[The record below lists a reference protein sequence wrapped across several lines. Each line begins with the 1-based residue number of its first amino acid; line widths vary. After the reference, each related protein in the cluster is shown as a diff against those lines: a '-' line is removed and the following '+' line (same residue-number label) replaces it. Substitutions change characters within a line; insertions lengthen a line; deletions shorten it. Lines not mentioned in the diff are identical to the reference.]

1 MCKAI
6 VRVRNL
12 YKTFSYH
19 KNKKQIFKAI
29 KSYENSQGRT
39 DIYKESSVFIANANI
54 SLDVYENE
62 ILVIMGM
69 SGCGKSTF
77 VRCLNGIYKIDSG
90 SILVDNIEMNDINQK
105 DLSALRKDKFAMV
118 FQNFGLFP
126 HMNVLR
132 NVTYGLEVK
141 NIPKE
146 VRIQRACDI
155 LKLVGLEDSKY
166 KYINELSG
174 GMKQRVGIARALVV
188 NPDILLMDE
197 AFSALDPLIRG
208 EMQGELLRLVDKLKK
223 TVVFITHDLIEAFK
237 LGNRIAFMKDGEII
251 QVGKPL
257 EILRDPKTNFIANFI
272 NNLPVLNI
280 LKIKDIIKM
289 DFDFNFNSEPNRF
302 NVLLEKEGD
311 NFSLYNLSVGK
322 KYSNIVSLILGMNDE
337 IKSIVKYL
345 NKMEYLIIKGEQGNI
360 IGYIDLGEIASLL
373 AR

>member
-1 MCKAI
+1 MDKASVKI
-6 VRVRNL
+6 RNL
-12 YKTFSYH
+12 YKTFSYNN
-19 KNKKQIFKAI
+19 NKKQIIKAI
-29 KSYENSQGRT
+29 KNYEDGKNRSE
-39 DIYKESSVFIANANI
+39 IYKESSIFIANANI
-54 SLDVYENE
+54 TLDVYENE

-77 VRCLNGIYKIDSG
+77 VRCLNGIYRIDAG
-90 SILVDNIEMNDINQK
+90 SILVNNIEMNDINQK

-141 NIPKE
+141 HIPKKI
-146 VRIQRACDI
+146 RIQRAIDV

-208 EMQGELLRLVDKLKK
+208 EMQDELLRLVAKLKK

-237 LGNRIAFMKDGEII
+237 LGNRIAFMRDGEII

-257 EILRDPKTNFIANFI
+257 QILANPSTDFIANFI
-272 NNLPVLNI
+272 KNLPVLNI

-289 DFDFNFNSEPNRF
+289 NFGINGDSDRY
-302 NVLLEKEGD
+302 NVIIEREGD
-311 NFSLYNLSVGK
+311 TFSLYNVDLNR
-322 KYSNIVSLILGMNDE
+322 KYSNLASLNLRLDDE

-345 NKMEYLIIKGEQGNI
+345 NKLDYLIVRGDQDSI
-360 IGYIDLGEIASLL
+360 IGYIDVDELADLL
-373 AR
+373 SK

>member
-1 MCKAI
+1 MYKAI
-6 VRVRNL
+6 VKVRDL
-12 YKTFSYH
+12 YKTFSYT
-19 KNKKQIFKAI
+19 KNKKQIFQAI
-29 KSYENSQGRT
+29 NNYKNGKDRA
-39 DIYKESSVFIANANI
+39 DIYRESSVFIANANI

-77 VRCLNGIYKIDSG
+77 VRCLNGIHKIDSG

-141 NIPKE
+141 NVPKKI
-146 VRIQRACDI
+146 RIQRAIDI
-155 LKLVGLEDSKY
+155 LKLVGLEDYKY

-208 EMQGELLRLVDKLKK
+208 EMQCELLRLVDKLKK

-251 QVGKPL
+251 QVGRPL
-257 EILRDPKTNFIANFI
+257 KILREPRTEFIANFI
-272 NNLPVLNI
+272 KNLPVLNI
-280 LKIKDIIKM
+280 LKIKDIIKV
-289 DFDFNFNSEPNRF
+289 DFDHYGCGGKF
-302 NVLLEKEGD
+302 NVIIEKEND
-311 NFSLYNLSVGK
+311 SLSLYNVSVNK
-322 KYSNIVSLILGMNDE
+322 KYSNVISLNLNLDDE

-345 NKMEYLIIKGEQGNI
+345 NKLDYLIVTKEEHDI
-360 IGYIDLGEIASLL
+360 IGYIDLGEIADLL

>member
-1 MCKAI
+1 MYKAS
-6 VRVRNL
+6 VKVRNL
-12 YKTFSYH
+12 YKTFSYN

-29 KSYENSQGRT
+29 NNYKNGKDRA
-39 DIYKESSVFIANANI
+39 DIYKEFSVFIANANI
-54 SLDVYENE
+54 NLDIYENE

-77 VRCLNGIYKIDSG
+77 VRCLNGIHKIDSG

-141 NIPKE
+141 SIPKK
-146 VRIQRACDI
+146 VRIQRALDI
-155 LKLVGLEDSKY
+155 LRLVGLEDSKY

-208 EMQGELLRLVDKLKK
+208 EMQCELLRLVDKLKK

-237 LGNRIAFMKDGEII
+237 LGNRIAFMRDGEII
-251 QVGKPL
+251 QVGRPL
-257 EILRDPKTNFIANFI
+257 EILREPKTEFITNFIK
-272 NNLPVLNI
+272 NLPVLNI
-280 LKIKDIIKM
+280 LKIKDIIKV
-289 DFDFNFNSEPNRF
+289 DFDHYGYNDQF
-302 NVLLEKEGD
+302 NVIIKKEND
-311 NFSLYNLSVGK
+311 SFILHNISIGK
-322 KYSNIVSLILGMNDE
+322 KCSHVISLNLNLDDE
-337 IKSIVKYL
+337 IKSVVKYL
-345 NKMEYLIIKGEQGNI
+345 NKLDYLIVTKEQGDI
-360 IGYIDLGEIASLL
+360 VGYIDLGEISALL

>member
-1 MCKAI
+1 MCKAS

-19 KNKKQIFKAI
+19 KNKKQIVKAI
-29 KSYENSQGRT
+29 KNYENGQCRT

-146 VRIQRACDI
+146 VRTQRAYDI

-237 LGNRIAFMKDGEII
+237 LGNRIAFMKDGEIV

-257 EILRDPKTNFIANFI
+257 EILRDPKTDFIANFI
-272 NNLPVLNI
+272 DNLPVLNI

-289 DFDFNFNSEPNRF
+289 DFAFNDDPNKF

-311 NFSLYNLSVGK
+311 NFSLYSLSNGK
-322 KYSNIVSLILGMNDE
+322 KYSNLIALILDMNDE

-345 NKMEYLIIKGEQGNI
+345 NRMEYLIIKGEQGNI
-360 IGYIDLGEIASLL
+360 IGYIDLEEIASLL

>member
-1 MCKAI
+1 MCKAS

-12 YKTFSYH
+12 YKTFSYNNH
-19 KNKKQIFKAI
+19 KKQIVEAI
-29 KSYENSQGRT
+29 KSYENGQGRT
-39 DIYKESSVFIANANI
+39 DIYKKSSVFIANANI

-141 NIPKE
+141 NVPKE
-146 VRIQRACDI
+146 IRIQRAFDI

-237 LGNRIAFMKDGEII
+237 LGHRIAFMKDGEIV

-257 EILRDPKTNFIANFI
+257 EILRDPKTDFIANFI
-272 NNLPVLNI
+272 NNLSVLNI
-280 LKIKDIIKM
+280 LKIKDIIRM
-289 DFDFNFNSEPNRF
+289 DFAFKDEPNRF
-302 NVLLEKEGD
+302 NIILEKEGD
-311 NFSLYNLSVGK
+311 NFSLYNLSIGK
-322 KYSNIVSLILGMNDE
+322 KYSNVISLILELDDE
-337 IKSIVKYL
+337 IKSVVKYL
-345 NKMEYLIIKGEQGNI
+345 NKMDYLIIIEEQGDI

>member
-1 MCKAI
+1 MYKAS

-12 YKTFSYH
+12 YKTFSYSG
-19 KNKKQIFKAI
+19 NKRQIVKAI
-29 KSYENSQGRT
+29 NDYEAGKDRT
-39 DIYKESSVFIANANI
+39 EIYKESSIFIANANI

-77 VRCLNGIYKIDSG
+77 VRCLNGIHKLDSG

-105 DLSALRKDKFAMV
+105 DLSTLRKDKFAMV

-141 NIPKE
+141 GVNKKI
-146 VRIQRACDI
+146 RIQKALDVLR
-155 LKLVGLEDSKY
+155 LVGLEDARY

-188 NPDILLMDE
+188 DPDILLMDE

-208 EMQGELLRLVDKLKK
+208 EMQDELLRLVDKLKK

-251 QVGKPL
+251 QIGKPL
-257 EILRDPKTNFIANFI
+257 EILANPSTDFIANFI
-272 NNLPVLNI
+272 KNLPVLNI
-280 LKIKDIIKM
+280 LKIKDIIKV
-289 DFDFNFNSEPNRF
+289 DFSLNMSSSGF
-302 NVLLEKEGD
+302 NVIIERSGD
-311 NFSLYNLSVGK
+311 GFSLYNTASKVRF
-322 KYSNIVSLILGMNDE
+322 SNLVSLRLGLDDE
-337 IKSIVKYL
+337 IKRVVQYL
-345 NKMEYLIIKGEQGNI
+345 NKLNYLIITDDQDGI
-360 IGYIDLGEIASLL
+360 VGYIDLGEIATLL
-373 AR
+373 SR

>member
-1 MCKAI
+1 MYKAS

-12 YKTFSYH
+12 YKTFSYSN
-19 KNKKQIFKAI
+19 NKKQIVKAI
-29 KSYENSQGRT
+29 NSYEAGKDRAE
-39 DIYKESSVFIANANI
+39 IYRESSIFIANANI

-141 NIPKE
+141 GICKK
-146 VRIQRACDI
+146 VRIQKALDVLR
-155 LKLVGLEDSKY
+155 LVGLEDAQY

-208 EMQGELLRLVDKLKK
+208 EMQDELLRLVDKLKK

-251 QVGKPL
+251 QVGNPL
-257 EILRDPKTNFIANFI
+257 EILENPSTDFIANFI
-272 NNLPVLNI
+272 KNLPVLSI

-289 DFDFNFNSEPNRF
+289 DFAISEDSDGF
-302 NVLLEKEGD
+302 NVIIKKED
-311 NFSLYNLSVGK
+311 NEFSLYNTTNK
-322 KYSNIVSLILGMNDE
+322 IRYSNLVSLKLGLDDE
-337 IKSIVKYL
+337 IKSIVQYL
-345 NKMEYLIIKGEQGNI
+345 NKLNYLIITDDQDNI
-360 IGYIDLGEIASLL
+360 IGYIDLGEITGLL
-373 AR
+373 SK

>member
-1 MCKAI
+1 MYK
-6 VRVRNL
+6 VSVKVRNL
-12 YKTFSYH
+12 YKTFSYN
-19 KNKKQIFKAI
+19 KNKKQIVKAI
-29 KSYENSQGRT
+29 KSYENGKDRA

-77 VRCLNGIYKIDSG
+77 VRCLNGIHKIDSG

-141 NIPKE
+141 NVPKKI
-146 VRIQRACDI
+146 RIQKAIDI
-155 LKLVGLEDSKY
+155 LKLVGLEDYKY

-237 LGNRIAFMKDGEII
+237 LGNRIAFMKDGEIV
-251 QVGKPL
+251 QVGRPL
-257 EILRDPKTNFIANFI
+257 EILRDPRTDFIANFI
-272 NNLPVLNI
+272 KNLPVLNI
-280 LKIKDIIKM
+280 LKIKDIVKM
-289 DFDFNFNSEPNRF
+289 DFALGAAADKF
-302 NVLLEKEGD
+302 NVIIEKEND
-311 NFSLYNLSVGK
+311 SFSLYDVSINK
-322 KYSNIVSLILGMNDE
+322 RYSNLVSLNLGLDDE
-337 IKSIVKYL
+337 IKSVVKYL
-345 NKMEYLIIKGEQGNI
+345 NKLDYLLVKGEQGNV
-360 IGYIDLGEIASLL
+360 IGYIDLGEIAGLL

>member
-1 MCKAI
+1 MSKAS
-6 VRVRNL
+6 VKVRNL
-12 YKTFSYH
+12 YKTFSYN
-19 KNKKQIFKAI
+19 KNKKQIVKAI
-29 KSYENSQGRT
+29 KSYESGKDRS

-77 VRCLNGIYKIDSG
+77 VRCLNGIHKIDSG

-105 DLSALRKDKFAMV
+105 ALSALRKDKFAMV

-141 NIPKE
+141 NVPKKI
-146 VRIQRACDI
+146 RIQRALDI
-155 LKLVGLEDSKY
+155 LKLVGLEDSEY

-208 EMQGELLRLVDKLKK
+208 EMQCELLRLVDKLKK

-237 LGNRIAFMKDGEII
+237 LGNRIAFMKDGEIV
-251 QVGKPL
+251 QVGRPL
-257 EILRDPKTNFIANFI
+257 EILRDPKTDFIANFI
-272 NNLPVLNI
+272 KNLPVLNI

-289 DFDFNFNSEPNRF
+289 DFTLNGDTDKC
-302 NVLLEKEGD
+302 NVILEKENN
-311 NFSLYNLSVGK
+311 NFNLYDLSVNK
-322 KYSNIVSLILGMNDE
+322 KCNNLVSLNLGLDDE
-337 IKSIVKYL
+337 IKSVVKYL
-345 NKMEYLIIKGEQGNI
+345 NKLDYLIIKGEQDDI
-360 IGYIDLGEIASLL
+360 IGYIDLGEIAGLL

>member
-1 MCKAI
+1 MAS

-12 YKTFSYH
+12 YKTFSYSN
-19 KNKKQIFKAI
+19 NKKRIAKAI
-29 KSYENSQGRT
+29 SSYESGK
-39 DIYKESSVFIANANI
+39 DKAEIYKEYSVFIANANI

-90 SILVDNIEMNDINQK
+90 SILVDNIEMNDINQR

-141 NIPKE
+141 GVHKKIRVQKALD
-146 VRIQRACDI
+146 VLR
-155 LKLVGLEDSKY
+155 LVGLEDVQY
-166 KYINELSG
+166 KYISELSG

-188 NPDILLMDE
+188 DPDILLMDE

-208 EMQGELLRLVDKLKK
+208 EMQDELLRLVAKLKK

-251 QVGKPL
+251 QVGRPL
-257 EILRDPKTNFIANFI
+257 EILANPSTDFIANFI
-272 NNLPVLNI
+272 KNLPVLNI
-280 LKIKDIIKM
+280 LKIKDIIKV
-289 DFDFNFNSEPNRF
+289 DFTLDTSSAEF
-302 NVLLEKEGD
+302 NVIIKREGD
-311 NFSLYNLSVGK
+311 GFSLYNITSKMKHSSL
-322 KYSNIVSLILGMNDE
+322 VSLKLGLEDE
-337 IKSIVKYL
+337 IKRVVQYL
-345 NKMEYLIIKGEQGNI
+345 NKLSFLIITDDRGDV
-360 IGYIDLGEIASLL
+360 IGYVDLGEITTLL
-373 AR
+373 SR